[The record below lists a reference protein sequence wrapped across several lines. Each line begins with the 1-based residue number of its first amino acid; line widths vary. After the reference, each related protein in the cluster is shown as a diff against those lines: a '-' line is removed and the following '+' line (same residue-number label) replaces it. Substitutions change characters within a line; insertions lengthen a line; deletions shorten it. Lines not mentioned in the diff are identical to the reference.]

1 MVSFSFVRFSL
12 FRNLSFSK
20 NAILFDLKKKMEM
33 PKSSLLDEV
42 SFFLLNGWLGPKS
55 KWKQHWLLM
64 GWNLKNVNVPVNQN
78 NLSHTHAHE
87 FYYLLCLI
95 LVHFK
100 SLSQF
105 TTNKILLNFSSLFFW
120 FKLKHQLM
128 RSHSENKIEINAKT
142 GLFCC
147 CSKLNDNG

>member
-12 FRNLSFSK
+12 FRILSFSQ
-20 NAILFDLKKKMEM
+20 NAILFDLKKKNGNAEI
-33 PKSSLLDEV
+33 KLTWWSL
-42 SFFLLNGWLGPKS
+42 FFSVKRMARAQIKMKTKLTFDG
-55 KWKQHWLLM
+55 
-64 GWNLKNVNVPVNQN
+64 LKNVNVPVNQN

-105 TTNKILLNFSSLFFW
+105 TTNKILLNFSCLFFW

-128 RSHSENKIEINAKT
+128 RSHSVNKIEINAKT